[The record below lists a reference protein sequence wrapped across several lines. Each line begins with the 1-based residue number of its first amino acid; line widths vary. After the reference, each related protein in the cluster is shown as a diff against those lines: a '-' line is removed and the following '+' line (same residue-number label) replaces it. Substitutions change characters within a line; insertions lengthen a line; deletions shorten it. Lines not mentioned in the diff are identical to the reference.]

1 MPFDFT
7 VTPIS
12 MVWAAHS
19 DREPASEWL
28 RQQVEPILA
37 QIEGVTP

>member
-1 MPFDFT
+1 
-7 VTPIS
+7 

-19 DREPASEWL
+19 DREPTPEWL